1 MRLII
6 TFSCLATACIT
17 DNGDIDIVCDEIP
30 APCVW
35 EDPETEDSGEQ
46 DAEPDDTGSA
56 DQ

>member
-17 DNGDIDIVCDEIP
+17 DSGGIDIVCDEIP